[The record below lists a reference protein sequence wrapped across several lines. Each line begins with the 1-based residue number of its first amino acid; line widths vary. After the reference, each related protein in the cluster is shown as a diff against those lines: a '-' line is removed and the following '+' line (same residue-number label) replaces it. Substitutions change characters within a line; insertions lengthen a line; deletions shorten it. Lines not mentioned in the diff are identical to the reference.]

1 MDAAPARDAD
11 EAGGPLSAEPTAT
24 AGSTRTG
31 PGRRTLVALAA
42 ILVVVLIAAV
52 VVVVI
57 RARQVEAHNAL
68 QDERSAALQAAE
80 QFALRMDAF
89 DGANLPAYTKS
100 VEPLLTD
107 KEKTV
112 FTQQLQQFSQLYNQV
127 QKASQGAKGKQKGTK
142 AQPGTGSIVMAGV
155 SDIDAD
161 SATVLVAHDS
171 TIPGTTQK
179 LHSRWTI
186 SMRKI
191 DGDWLVDS
199 FTPVA

>member
-1 MDAAPARDAD
+1 MI
-11 EAGGPLSAEPTAT
+11 
-24 AGSTRTG
+24 
-31 PGRRTLVALAA
+31 LAA
-42 ILVVVLIAAV
+42 VLAVLLVAAV

-57 RARQVEAHNAL
+57 RARQVRAYDHLETDRNDAM
-68 QDERSAALQAAE
+68 RAAE

-89 DGANLPAYTKS
+89 DGADLAAYTKS

-112 FTQQLQQFSQLYNQV
+112 FGDQLKQFQQLYDQV
-127 QKASQGAKGKQKGTK
+127 QKAGKSGK
-142 AQPGTGSIVMAGV
+142 APQPGTGSIVMAGV
-155 SDIDAD
+155 SDVDAD

-171 TIPGTTQK
+171 TIPGSTQK

-186 SMRKI
+186 SMRQI
-191 DGDWLVDS
+191 DGHWLVDS

>member
-11 EAGGPLSAEPTAT
+11 EAGGSLTTERTAT
-24 AGSTRTG
+24 EGSR
-31 PGRRTLVALAA
+31 PRRRALVALA
-42 ILVVVLIAAV
+42 VVLGLVLIAAV
-52 VVVVI
+52 VVVII

-68 QDERSAALQAAE
+68 QDDRGAALQAAE

-89 DGANLPAYTKS
+89 DGANLTAYTKS

-112 FTQQLQQFSQLYNQV
+112 FTQQLQQFAQLYDQV
-127 QKASQGAKGKQKGTK
+127 QKASQGAKGKQDAKK
-142 AQPGTGSIVMAGV
+142 PQPGTGSIVMAGV
-155 SDIDAD
+155 SDIDTD

-171 TIPGTTQK
+171 TIPGTAQK

-191 DGDWLVDS
+191 DGKWLVDS

>member
-1 MDAAPARDAD
+1 VVIVAV
-11 EAGGPLSAEPTAT
+11 LVVL
-24 AGSTRTG
+24 
-31 PGRRTLVALAA
+31 LVAAL
-42 ILVVVLIAAV
+42 

-57 RARQVEAHNAL
+57 RARQVHAHDQLDAARDDAL
-68 QDERSAALQAAE
+68 RAAE

-89 DGANLPAYTKS
+89 DGADLAGYTKS

-112 FTQQLQQFSQLYNQV
+112 FGQQLKEFQQLYDQV
-127 QKASQGAKGKQKGTK
+127 QKASQAKNKTSPQPGKGT
-142 AQPGTGSIVMAGV
+142 IVMGGV

-171 TIPGTTQK
+171 TIPGSTQK

-186 SMRKI
+186 SMRQI
-191 DGDWLVDS
+191 DGRWLVDS

>member
-1 MDAAPARDAD
+1 M
-11 EAGGPLSAEPTAT
+11 LI
-24 AGSTRTG
+24 
-31 PGRRTLVALAA
+31 ALAA
-42 ILVVVLIAAV
+42 VLAVVLVAAV
-52 VVVVI
+52 VVAVI
-57 RARQVEAHNAL
+57 RARQVADYNAL

-89 DGANLPAYTKS
+89 DGADLAAYTKS

-112 FTQQLQQFSQLYNQV
+112 FTQQLQQFSRLYDEV
-127 QKASQGAKGKQKGTK
+127 QKASQGKGKGK
-142 AQPGTGSIVMAGV
+142 AATPQPGTGSIVMGGV

-191 DGDWLVDS
+191 DGRWLVDS